1 MIRSYKE
8 MTIDTYVQLT
18 GIVGMNLPQF
28 DTNIELIKLMS
39 GKTNDEVMA
48 MPIPDY
54 KKEVSSMDW
63 IATRPEGKV
72 IEHFTING
80 VKYVT
85 TWRLQDI
92 TAAQF
97 IDLSTFTKDKNL
109 LNENLHN
116 IMAVLC
122 REEGTKYIGDT
133 HKQRA
138 EVFRQNM
145 TMDVVFPLSAFFLKL
160 LADSLRLIQSS
171 LDQEIKKGMKEL
183 EDMVRQ
189 AS

>member
-1 MIRSYKE
+1 
-8 MTIDTYVQLT
+8 
-18 GIVGMNLPQF
+18 
-28 DTNIELIKLMS
+28 
-39 GKTNDEVMA
+39 
-48 MPIPDY
+48 
-54 KKEVSSMDW
+54 
-63 IATRPEGKV
+63 
-72 IEHFTING
+72 